1 MALESGNTD
10 MHTFIIIQYYLPG
23 EDLYCLI

>member
-1 MALESGNTD
+1 LESGNTD